1 MQDWRTFSLS
11 LSLLAAV
18 LSGCATKPPL
28 AREEAAVV
36 PQAATPITPQV
47 AKAEQPPDRGLV
59 TAAPIQPS
67 PAPPAQSVGP
77 PSTTYSSEYVSN
89 LRSCLAASYGC
100 RREALAGE
108 DLAKVSVIE
117 QERNYNACMAG
128 YSNCSPS
135 SLTPDQ
141 QLRVTA
147 SNNERN
153 LRACLAGY
161 SNCQPSSLTAEQR
174 VATDARARERNLA
187 ACLQGYSSCREEG
200 LSPEEKLSVSARR
213 AERNFSSC
221 MAGYSSCK
229 LEDLSPEQR
238 SKVAASN
245 YERNLSRCLTGSP
258 ICKPEELA
266 AIDLEKVQK
275 RREEAAARTASPS
288 VGTSVPTYVPSG
300 PGCAENGSCY
310 GDVSTITGLPKTV
323 AVSGYYRRDGTYV
336 RGHYRSRR

>member
-1 MQDWRTFSLS
+1 VGDAR
-11 LSLLAAV
+11 LANILVVSVIIGGSAQW
-18 LSGCATKPPL
+18 LRDQAAP

-47 AKAEQPPDRGLV
+47 AKAEQSPDQSQV
-59 TAAPIQPS
+59 TAVPIQPS
-67 PAPPAQSVGP
+67 PGPPAQVVGP

-89 LRSCLAASYGC
+89 LRSCLAGLYGC
-100 RREALAGE
+100 RREALAGD

-187 ACLQGYSSCREEG
+187 ACLQGYSS
-200 LSPEEKLSVSARR
+200 
-213 AERNFSSC
+213 
-221 MAGYSSCK
+221 
-229 LEDLSPEQR
+229 Q
-238 SKVAASN
+238 
-245 YERNLSRCLTGSP
+245 
-258 ICKPEELA
+258 
-266 AIDLEKVQK
+266 
-275 RREEAAARTASPS
+275 
-288 VGTSVPTYVPSG
+288 
-300 PGCAENGSCY
+300 
-310 GDVSTITGLPKTV
+310 
-323 AVSGYYRRDGTYV
+323 
-336 RGHYRSRR
+336 

>member
-1 MQDWRTFSLS
+1 MRDWRTFLLS
-11 LSLLAAV
+11 LSFLAAV

-28 AREEAAVV
+28 ARDEAAVV
-36 PQAATPITPQV
+36 QQAATPITPQV
-47 AKAEQPPDRGLV
+47 ARAEQPPDRSQI
-59 TAAPIQPS
+59 TAVPIQPS
-67 PAPPAQSVGP
+67 PGLPAQAVDP

-89 LRSCLAASYGC
+89 LRACLAGFYGC

-108 DLAKVSVIE
+108 DIAKVSVIDR
-117 QERNYNACMAG
+117 ERNYSACMAG
-128 YSNCSPS
+128 YSNCSPP

-161 SNCQPSSLTAEQR
+161 SNCQPTSLTAEQR
-174 VATDARARERNLA
+174 VATYARARERNLT
-187 ACLQGYSSCREEG
+187 ACLQGYSTCGEEG
-200 LSPEEKLSVSARR
+200 LSPDEKLSVSARR

-221 MAGYSSCK
+221 LSGYSACK

-245 YERNLSRCLTGSP
+245 YERNLSRCLSGSP
-258 ICKPEELA
+258 TCKLEELA
-266 AIDLEKVQK
+266 ATDLEKVRK
-275 RREEAAARTASPS
+275 GREEAAARTASPS

-310 GDVSTITGLPKTV
+310 GAVSTITGLPKTI
-323 AVSGYYRRDGTYV
+323 AVSGYYRRNGTYV